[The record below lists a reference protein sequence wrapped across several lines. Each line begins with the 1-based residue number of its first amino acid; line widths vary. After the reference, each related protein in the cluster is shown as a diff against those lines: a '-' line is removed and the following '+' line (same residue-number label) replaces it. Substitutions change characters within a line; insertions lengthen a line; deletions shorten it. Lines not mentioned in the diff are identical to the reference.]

1 MQCAACAR
9 QSLLRIPRRR
19 LAPRG
24 KTGHDGRAQESA
36 SVSLHY
42 QVPTTCWMNVGG
54 LMKRRSIVAAAPPK
68 RGWKAELATIV
79 ATHNWR
85 HAAKP
90 KGVGHKTA
98 KERKRYLYALFT
110 RMWRDPT
117 RPLKVMPSAI
127 REKHLRFEIER
138 WQREELR
145 PATMQT
151 YRSFLNT
158 FCGWIGKPG
167 LLRPLESY
175 FDDPH
180 RYKRYYPAARD
191 LSWEGNQIDAE
202 RAVAEIAQY
211 DRHVGASLHMQL
223 AFGLRCKESIML
235 RPHVDVV
242 TAART
247 RITNASADDYL
258 DTHRGTKVAAA
269 ATCPSIPT

>member
-1 MQCAACAR
+1 
-9 QSLLRIPRRR
+9 
-19 LAPRG
+19 
-24 KTGHDGRAQESA
+24 
-36 SVSLHY
+36 
-42 QVPTTCWMNVGG
+42 
-54 LMKRRSIVAAAPPK
+54 MKRRSIVAAAPPK

-90 KGVGHKTA
+90 KGVGYKTA

-158 FCGWIGKPG
+158 FCGWI
-167 LLRPLESY
+167 
-175 FDDPH
+175 
-180 RYKRYYPAARD
+180 
-191 LSWEGNQIDAE
+191 
-202 RAVAEIAQY
+202 
-211 DRHVGASLHMQL
+211 
-223 AFGLRCKESIML
+223 
-235 RPHVDVV
+235 
-242 TAART
+242 
-247 RITNASADDYL
+247 
-258 DTHRGTKVAAA
+258 
-269 ATCPSIPT
+269 